1 MSLPISGGGR
11 QIGNGNRSEVQLGFM
26 AAPSTATA
34 TASLTNAQ
42 LFSGIILGSPGSS
55 AAAYT
60 TPTATAIDTAL
71 VNAKIGATFDLT
83 VVNVDGSSSGVITL
97 TGGTGVTAVGL
108 ATVVATAG
116 TAETWRFRK
125 TASAAW
131 SFYRT

>member
-1 MSLPISGGGR
+1 MALPTSGGGR
-11 QIGNGNRSEVQLGFM
+11 QIGDGNRSEVQLGFM

>member
-1 MSLPISGGGR
+1 MALRPSGGGR
-11 QIGNGNRSEVQLGFM
+11 QIGDGNRSEVQLGFM